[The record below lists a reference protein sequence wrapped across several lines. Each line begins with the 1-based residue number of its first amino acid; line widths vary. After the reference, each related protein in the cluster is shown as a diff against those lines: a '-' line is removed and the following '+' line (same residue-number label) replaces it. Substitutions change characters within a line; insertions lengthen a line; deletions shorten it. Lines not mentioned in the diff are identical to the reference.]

1 MFYFCLSLQRTFT
14 GDPVGMDIYDLDSY
28 TRAVPHEAFGRLR
41 RESPVVFHPEPNGN
55 QGFWAITKYR
65 DVVSISKDP
74 TTFSSAR
81 GGTNLTELPP
91 QELGVVQL
99 LMVNMDPPRHT
110 KFRNLVSKGF
120 TPRMIAQLEPIIR
133 NAARDV
139 VDKVAKLGECDF
151 VRSLAAELPLII
163 IADLLGVPQ
172 EDRGKLFDWSNR
184 LIGFDDP
191 EFQTSF
197 EDGKVAAAELWMYS
211 NQLATKR
218 RAKPESD
225 LTSVLTQASVDG
237 EKLTELE
244 FDTFFLMLA
253 VAGNETTRNAIS
265 GGMLALIQH
274 PEQRQRVIDD
284 MSLIPSAVE
293 EILRW
298 VTPVIHFRR
307 TATCDVELRGQTI
320 KEGDKVAMFYPSA
333 NRDEEIF
340 PEPFKFDVSRSPNE
354 HLAFGVGQHFCLG
367 ANLARLEL
375 RIMFEEIL
383 RRLPDL
389 ELAGDVRRLRSN
401 FINGIKSMP
410 VRFTPEAV

>member
-1 MFYFCLSLQRTFT
+1 
-14 GDPVGMDIYDLDSY
+14 MDIYDLDSY
-28 TRAVPHEAFGRLR
+28 TRAVPHEAFGQLR
-41 RESPVVFHPEPNGN
+41 RESPVHFHPEPNGN
-55 QGFWAITKYR
+55 KGFWAITKYR

-74 TTFSSAR
+74 KTFSSAR

-133 NAARDV
+133 NAARAV
-139 VDKVAKLGECDF
+139 VDKVSQLGECDF

-197 EDGKVAAAELWMYS
+197 EDGKAAAAELWMYS
-211 NQLATKR
+211 NQLASKR
-218 RAKPESD
+218 RVKPEND
-225 LTSVLTQASVDG
+225 LTSVLIQASVDG
-237 EKLTELE
+237 EQLTELE

-265 GGMLALIQH
+265 GGMLALMQH

-284 MSLIPSAVE
+284 LSLIPSTVE

-340 PEPFKFDVSRSPNE
+340 ADPFKFDVTRTPNE

-375 RIMFEEIL
+375 RIMFEELL

-389 ELAGDVRRLRSN
+389 ELAGEVRRLRSN

>member
-1 MFYFCLSLQRTFT
+1 
-14 GDPVGMDIYDLDSY
+14 MDIYDLDSY
-28 TRAVPHEAFGRLR
+28 TRAVPHEAFGQLR
-41 RESPVVFHPEPNGN
+41 RESPVHFHPEPNGN
-55 QGFWAITKYR
+55 KGFWAITKYR

-74 TTFSSAR
+74 KTFSSAR

-120 TPRMIAQLEPIIR
+120 TPRMTAQLEPIIR
-133 NAARDV
+133 NAARSV
-139 VDKVAKLGECDF
+139 VDKVAKRGECDF
-151 VRSLAAELPLII
+151 VRSVAAELPLII

-211 NQLATKR
+211 NQLANKR
-218 RAKPESD
+218 REKPEND

-237 EKLTELE
+237 EKLTEME

-265 GGMLALIQH
+265 GGMLALMQH
-274 PEQRQRVIDD
+274 PEQRKRVIDD
-284 MSLIPSAVE
+284 MSLVPSAVE

-307 TATCDVELRGQTI
+307 TATCDVELRGQKI

-340 PEPFKFDVSRSPNE
+340 PEPFKFDVTRTPNE
-354 HLAFGVGQHFCLG
+354 HLSFGVGQHFCLG